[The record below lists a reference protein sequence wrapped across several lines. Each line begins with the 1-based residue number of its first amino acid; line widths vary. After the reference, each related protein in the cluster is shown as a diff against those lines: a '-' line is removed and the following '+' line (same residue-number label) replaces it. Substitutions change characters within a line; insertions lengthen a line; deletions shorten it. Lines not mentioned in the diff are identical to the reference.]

1 VEEPTLLFVEDESL
15 LVLVA
20 QEALEAGGY
29 SLIVAA
35 DGATA
40 LNILDKDFARFAG
53 LLTDVRLG
61 SGTNGWEVAR
71 HARKLQANL
80 PIVYMTG
87 DSAGDW
93 PIEGVPNS
101 VLVHKPYAPAQL
113 VTAIS
118 TLMIATDTSQA
129 SSVS

>member
-101 VLVHKPYAPAQL
+101 VLVQKPYAPAQL

-129 SSVS
+129 SSAS

>member
-1 VEEPTLLFVEDESL
+1 
-15 LVLVA
+15 
-20 QEALEAGGY
+20 
-29 SLIVAA
+29 
-35 DGATA
+35 
-40 LNILDKDFARFAG
+40 
-53 LLTDVRLG
+53 
-61 SGTNGWEVAR
+61 
-71 HARKLQANL
+71 
-80 PIVYMTG
+80 MTG

-101 VLVHKPYAPAQL
+101 VLVQKPYAPAQL

>member
-101 VLVHKPYAPAQL
+101 VLVQKPYAPAQL